1 MVYDGVL
8 KGVKDETVNQMV
20 DDVTRV
26 LKDVTDES
34 WVPWVACLIREAE
47 KACEEAECKVQDEA
61 ECQRHE
67 KLTKAMWW
75 EKRVNQKLTDVL
87 EGRLPRCSSRPIW
100 RWRRMWRQRGV
111 R

>member
-34 WVPWVACLIREAE
+34 WVPWVARLVREAE
-47 KACEEAECKVQDEA
+47 EKA
-61 ECQRHE
+61 
-67 KLTKAMWW
+67 
-75 EKRVNQKLTDVL
+75 
-87 EGRLPRCSSRPIW
+87 
-100 RWRRMWRQRGV
+100 
-111 R
+111 